1 MQEARLARLVVTPV
15 DLTALRLRA
24 CPKPATPVVGL
35 TRPVALQEPFG
46 ARTMP
51 DTTSAGS
58 KRGPIII
65 SRHGR
70 PALDRRAGPRLG
82 WREYVGWWDRYEAGP
97 LADGQEAPQ
106 ALMDLVADA
115 DVVFASGRLRAQ
127 QTAGI
132 ALPHKSAAHDPV
144 FNEATLP
151 PPKFAGVKALPKTWN
166 VLARTAWLAGHS
178 LGGENSREAHL
189 RAKIAALRLHEA
201 SGQGKVYLAAHGW
214 FNRMLR
220 PELQRLGWICAEDG
234 GDRYWSYRVYRYRG
248 G

>member
-1 MQEARLARLVVTPV
+1 
-15 DLTALRLRA
+15 
-24 CPKPATPVVGL
+24 
-35 TRPVALQEPFG
+35 
-46 ARTMP
+46 MP
-51 DTTSAGS
+51 ETTSAGS
-58 KRGPIII
+58 RRGPIII

-82 WREYVGWWDRYEAGP
+82 WRDYVGWWDRYEAGP

-178 LGGENSREAHL
+178 IGGENSKEARL
-189 RAKIAALRLHEA
+189 RARIAALRLHEA
-201 SGQGKVYLAAHGW
+201 AAQGKVYLAAHGW

-220 PELQRLGWICAEDG
+220 PELRQLGWVCAQDG
-234 GDRYWSYRVYRYRG
+234 GDRYWSYRVYIYRG
-248 G
+248 R